1 MKFSVRFTDFAVGW
15 ARDFFKMQRKISSR
29 LLARNFIATARLL
42 ETRSVNF
49 IAIALK
55 AGWGKR

>member
-1 MKFSVRFTDFAVGW
+1 MGAG
-15 ARDFFKMQRKISSR
+15 FFKMWRKISSR
-29 LLARNFIATARLL
+29 LLAWNFIATACLL
-42 ETRSVNF
+42 ETQSVNF